1 MENTEIKTEINLE
14 VKPETEVKPEKKKC
28 KTCNKGLNKSH
39 WFMIILSF
47 YLFCASIYGTIQL
60 IKNFF

>member
-1 MENTEIKTEINLE
+1 MENTEIKAEIN
-14 VKPETEVKPEKKKC
+14 TEVKTEVKTEKKKC
-28 KTCNKGLNKSH
+28 KTCSKGLNKSH
-39 WFMIILSF
+39 WFMIILSL